1 MPEGSG
7 AIRIISRIDIS
18 EAKWDSLVQKSDNSI
33 FMSRWY
39 LDAVMPNWK
48 ALVLNEYEACMPVFI
63 SKKYGLKY
71 CLQPLFI
78 RECSVLGDKSKF
90 QDFLI
95 KLQGETSF
103 FSLAMDIDVNHKN
116 IIREHA
122 IHQVLTLNQEYES
135 VYKMY
140 SQNVKRSLRDFI
152 KSKAELTDEQDSVLL
167 IKMFRDLKGK
177 QFSHIDD
184 DAYFRLSDLMKNAKS
199 MNASIL
205 RGVRLN
211 GELVAICCF
220 IRQNGKLLYLKGIVD
235 SRGRDIGAMQ
245 AVFDSVIKENAYSAL
260 TLDFGGSNNK
270 GLSLFNKKF
279 GAIDRKYLILKYN
292 GVSWPLR
299 SFVNGKIG
307 LK

>member
-1 MPEGSG
+1 MSEGSRE
-7 AIRIISRIDIS
+7 IRIISRNDIS
-18 EAKWDSLVQKSDNSI
+18 EVKWDSLVQKSDNSI

-39 LDAVMPNWK
+39 LDAVMPEWK
-48 ALVLNEYEACMPVFI
+48 ALVLNEYEACLPVFI

-78 RECSVLGDKSKF
+78 REFSVLGDSSKF
-90 QDFLI
+90 QELLI
-95 KLQGETSF
+95 KLQSETSF
-103 FSLAMDIDVNHKN
+103 FSLAMDADVPHKK
-116 IIREHA
+116 ISREHS
-122 IHQVLTLNQEYES
+122 IHQVLTLHQDYES

-152 KSKAELTDEQDSVLL
+152 KSKAKLTDEKDSALL

-177 QFSHIDD
+177 QFSHLDD
-184 DAYFRLSDLMKNAKS
+184 GAYFRLSNLIKNAKS

-205 RGVRLN
+205 RGARLN

-220 IRQNGKLLYLKGIVD
+220 IRQNGKLLYLKGIVNAK
-235 SRGRDIGAMQ
+235 GRDIGAMQ
-245 AVFDSVIKENAYSAL
+245 AVFDSVIKENASSASS
-260 TLDFGGSNNK
+260 LDFGGSNEK
-270 GLSLFNKKF
+270 GLGLFNKKF

>member
-1 MPEGSG
+1 MLEGSRE
-7 AIRIISRIDIS
+7 IRIISRIDIS
-18 EAKWDSLVQKSDNSI
+18 EVKWDSLVQKSDNSI

-39 LDAVMPNWK
+39 LDAVMPDWK
-48 ALVLNEYEACMPVFI
+48 ALVFNDYKACLPVFI
-63 SKKYGLKY
+63 SRKYGLTY

-90 QDFLI
+90 QELLL
-95 KLQGETSF
+95 KLQSETSF
-103 FSLAMDIDVNHKN
+103 FNLAMDVDVNHKN
-116 IIREHA
+116 VIIEHS
-122 IHQVLTLNQEYES
+122 IHQVLTLHQDYES

-152 KSKAELTDEQDSVLL
+152 KSKAELTDELDSSLL

-184 DAYFRLSDLMKNAKS
+184 EAYFRLSNLIKNAKS

-220 IRQNGKLLYLKGIVD
+220 IRQNGKLLYLKGIVN
-235 SRGRDIGAMQ
+235 SKGRDIGAMQ
-245 AVFDSVIKENAYSAL
+245 AIFDSVIKNHTIEYES
-260 TLDFGGSNNK
+260 LDFGGSNNE
-270 GLSLFNKKF
+270 GLALFNKKF

-299 SFVNGKIG
+299 SLVNGKIG